1 MLDNLFQV
9 AESKGQTVLM
19 VAHRLDTAV
28 TYCDQIM
35 VLEQGQL
42 NQFGNPLDLLVEN
55 KLDQSVTRTDSLF
68 ANKVRALTPNQQQ
81 KILGVC
87 QQKHSQ

>member
-1 MLDNLFQV
+1 
-9 AESKGQTVLM
+9 M

-42 NQFGNPLDLLVEN
+42 NQFGNPLDFLVKN

-68 ANKVRALTPNQQQ
+68 ADKVRALTANQQ
-81 KILGVC
+81 
-87 QQKHSQ
+87 